1 MKKEH
6 LVFMMLLALATV
18 FSACGSN
25 DGEEESTGWRG
36 NRGADSGKDYSERES
51 EADANNLFALNLMH
65 P

>member
-25 DGEEESTGWRG
+25 DGEEESTG
-36 NRGADSGKDYSERES
+36 
-51 EADANNLFALNLMH
+51 
-65 P
+65 